1 MTESDRDRIRVGVS
15 SCLLGRKVR
24 FDAGHK
30 HDRYLTDELGRWLE
44 LVPVCPEAEVGM
56 GIPRESVHLTGDAAA
71 PRMVGSRSGEDWT
84 ERMRRWSRS
93 RVKELGGEDLCGF
106 VFKKDS
112 PSCGAWRV
120 KVRNP
125 GGIPERNGRGLFAD
139 AFALANPLLP
149 LEEEGRLHDAK
160 LRENFIER
168 IFAYHRATRLF
179 LGKWTRG
186 DAVAFHSREK
196 YLLMAHSPQH
206 YRELGRLVAAVKDHT
221 PAAFRELY
229 LAGFMAALAVHATP
243 SRHGN
248 ALLHIV
254 GYLRGHVADEE
265 RRRVAEVIADHRTG
279 LVPLIVPMTLV
290 KHYIELHDIAYIRDQ
305 SYLNPHPRELLLRN
319 HV

>member
-1 MTESDRDRIRVGVS
+1 MTEPAGDRIRVGVS
-15 SCLLGRKVR
+15 TCLLGQKVR

-30 HDRYLTDELGRWLE
+30 HDHYLTDELGRWLE

-56 GIPRESVHLTGDAAA
+56 GIPRESVHLTGEAGAL
-71 PRMVGSRSGEDWT
+71 RMIGSRSGEDWT
-84 ERMRRWSRS
+84 ERLHRWSRA
-93 RVKELGGEDLCGF
+93 RVKELDGEDLSGF

-112 PSCGAWRV
+112 PSCGVWRV

-125 GGIPERNGRGLFAD
+125 GAMAERTGRGLFAD
-139 AFALANPLLP
+139 AFALANPLVP

-168 IFAYHRATRLF
+168 VFAHHRVTRLF

-196 YLLMAHSPQH
+196 YLLMAHSPPY
-206 YRELGRLVAAVKDHT
+206 YRELGRLVAAIKDHS
-221 PAAFRELY
+221 PAAFRDLY
-229 LAGFMAALAVHATP
+229 LTGFMTALAVHATP

-254 GYLRGHVADEE
+254 GYLRGHVSDEE
-265 RRRVAEVIADHRTG
+265 RRRVTAVIADHRAG
-279 LVPLIVPMTLV
+279 LVPLVVPMTLV
-290 KHYIELHDIAYIRDQ
+290 KHYVELHDIAYIRDQ
-305 SYLNPHPRELLLRN
+305 TYLNPHPRELMLRN